1 MNYFCSFKLTKAD
14 IWSLGITAL
23 ELAKGYA
30 PYARYAPMKVLLM
43 TIQEEPPSLETY
55 EDDDDIE
62 QVRRNWLD
70 FKYLIWFAYNTQ
82 SHKTVCFL
90 LTSIP

>member
-62 QVRRNWLD
+62 QVRRN
-70 FKYLIWFAYNTQ
+70 
-82 SHKTVCFL
+82 
-90 LTSIP
+90 